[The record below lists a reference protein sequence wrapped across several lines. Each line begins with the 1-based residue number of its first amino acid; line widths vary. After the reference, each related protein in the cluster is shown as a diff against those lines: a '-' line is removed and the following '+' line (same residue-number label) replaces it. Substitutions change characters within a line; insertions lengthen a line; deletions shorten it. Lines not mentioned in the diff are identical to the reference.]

1 MMTEIPQQQ
10 AVAAQTPVAVLGTLA
25 EFHHDPIPYDLNALV
40 RLVRRLRPDLL
51 CLDMTPEQWRRGDF
65 GDLPPE
71 YREALLP
78 LAHRTDIV
86 VVPIA
91 GDRPPAEPRAR
102 GWRGWLI
109 ALLRGALGFI
119 QRTAPDPTA
128 LNEGPRHHIAD
139 ALYSLMAQLGG
150 PETVQA
156 WRAHTEHLVREVVD
170 VARRDPGRRV
180 LVVVNLRHCHHIR
193 PALRRYPEI
202 REIPHS
208 RL

>member
-1 MMTEIPQQQ
+1 MMTEIHHQQV
-10 AVAAQTPVAVLGTLA
+10 VAAQTPVAVLGTLA

-40 RLVRRLRPDLL
+40 RLVGRLRPDLL

-71 YREALLP
+71 YREVLLP
-78 LAHRTDIV
+78 LARGTDIV

-91 GDRPPAEPRAR
+91 GDRPPAEPWAQ

-119 QRTAPDPTA
+119 QRTAPGPTA
-128 LNEGPRHHIAD
+128 LNNGPLHHVAD
-139 ALYSLMAQLGG
+139 LLYGLMARLGG
-150 PETVQA
+150 PATVQA
-156 WRAHTEHLVREVVD
+156 WRAHTGHLVQQVLA

-202 REIPHS
+202 REVPYS

>member
-1 MMTEIPQQQ
+1 MPMMTEIPQQQ

-71 YREALLP
+71 YRQALLP

-128 LNEGPRHHIAD
+128 LDEGPRPHIAD
-139 ALYSLMAQLGG
+139 VLYSLMAQLGG

-156 WRAHTEHLVREVVD
+156 WGGHTEDLGPGGGAVGPRG
-170 VARRDPGRRV
+170 PGRRRPGV
-180 LVVVNLRHCHHIR
+180 GDPRH
-193 PALRRYPEI
+193 
-202 REIPHS
+202 
-208 RL
+208 